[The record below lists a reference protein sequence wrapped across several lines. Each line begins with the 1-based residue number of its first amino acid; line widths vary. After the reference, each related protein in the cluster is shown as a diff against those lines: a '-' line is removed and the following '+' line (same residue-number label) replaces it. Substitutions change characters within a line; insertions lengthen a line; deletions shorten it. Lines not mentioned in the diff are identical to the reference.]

1 VYLSTEVFVVTAWLS
16 GLLLGAWLLLEV
28 VLRNGNEAR
37 SWRADDADRSS
48 TRLIVGTYVVAFAGP
63 IVLDLSGLGAITPNS
78 MVAWVGIAVGAVGL
92 AVRIWSMRILGRD
105 YTRSLRTRGEQ
116 TLIETGP
123 YRAIRHPGYLGSI
136 LVWTGSRLAVNWLI
150 AVLTAVLLLAVY
162 CYRISAEEHMLEE
175 HFGEAYLSYETRTW
189 RLVPL
194 LW

>member
-1 VYLSTEVFVVTAWLS
+1 MEVRTMTSSLS
-16 GLLLGAWLLLEV
+16 GLLLGAWLLLEI
-28 VLRNGNEAR
+28 VLRNGAEAR

-48 TRLIVGTYVVAFAGP
+48 TRLIVATYVVAFVGP
-63 IVLDLSGLGAITPNS
+63 FLLDASGFGAITTNS
-78 MVAWVGIAVGAVGL
+78 PVAWAGVAVGALGL
-92 AVRIWSMRILGRD
+92 VVRIWSMQVLGSD
-105 YTRSLRTRGEQ
+105 YTRSLRTHREQ
-116 TLIETGP
+116 TIIDRGP

-150 AVLTAVLLLAVY
+150 ALITAAALIVVY